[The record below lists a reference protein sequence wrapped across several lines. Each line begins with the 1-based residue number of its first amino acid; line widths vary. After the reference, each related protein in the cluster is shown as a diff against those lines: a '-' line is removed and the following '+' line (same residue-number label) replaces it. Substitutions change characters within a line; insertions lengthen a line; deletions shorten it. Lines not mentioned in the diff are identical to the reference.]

1 MDFKMEFNM
10 ETVKVLDLI
19 FEHLPISMVLT
30 DETGKIII
38 MNDHYLK
45 YLNLKKEDVI
55 GRPVE
60 DVIPNTRLPIVL
72 NTGLPEISEPHVYS
86 DGVKGV
92 VHRFPLYN
100 DRNEISGCLGMV
112 ILDDIHD
119 LDKLIEVN
127 RFLDKKLTKYQNEV
141 RSIYRAKYSFDQI
154 LGKSPVI
161 QKLKCYAKRLARN
174 DADILITGESGTGKE
189 LWAHAIHNE
198 SPRADYPF
206 ITVNC
211 GAIPENLLESELFGY
226 EEGAFTG
233 AKKGGKMGK
242 FQLAEGGTLFL
253 DEIGDMPLLM
263 QVKILRALQER
274 EVERIGA
281 NGPEKVNVRIIAATN
296 RDLEKM
302 VREGTFREDLFYR
315 LNVLTLQLPPLRQH
329 PEDIPLLVQNFLTQY
344 CNRTGEYK
352 KIASEVIDIFYSYSW
367 PGNIRELKA
376 LIERILVCSD
386 MEVITKDDLPL
397 NICLGIRECKY
408 NEDPHSTLN
417 KALEETERELIKKAL
432 EMAHESKSEAA
443 RILGISRTRLYRKLK
458 QFGLEDA

>member
-1 MDFKMEFNM
+1 
-10 ETVKVLDLI
+10 
-19 FEHLPISMVLT
+19 
-30 DETGKIII
+30 
-38 MNDHYLK
+38 
-45 YLNLKKEDVI
+45 
-55 GRPVE
+55 VE
-60 DVIPNTRLPIVL
+60 
-72 NTGLPEISEPHVYS
+72 
-86 DGVKGV
+86 K
-92 VHRFPLYN
+92 
-100 DRNEISGCLGMV
+100 
-112 ILDDIHD
+112 
-119 LDKLIEVN
+119 
-127 RFLDKKLTKYQNEV
+127 
-141 RSIYRAKYSFDQI
+141 
-154 LGKSPVI
+154 
-161 QKLKCYAKRLARN
+161 
-174 DADILITGESGTGKE
+174 
-189 LWAHAIHNE
+189 
-198 SPRADYPF
+198 
-206 ITVNC
+206 
-211 GAIPENLLESELFGY
+211 
-226 EEGAFTG
+226 
-233 AKKGGKMGK
+233 
-242 FQLAEGGTLFL
+242 
-253 DEIGDMPLLM
+253 
-263 QVKILRALQER
+263 
-274 EVERIGA
+274 IGA